1 MSRHSITLRV
11 NGEMETMEVDANRT
25 LLQVIREKLEL
36 TGTKKACERGDCG
49 VCTVLLDGTP
59 VKSCLILAV
68 EADGKEV
75 TTVEGLARDGK
86 LTDLQKSFID
96 HGALQCGFC
105 TSAFL
110 LSGEALLRKNPTPT
124 AEEIK
129 TALNGILCRCTGYRQ
144 IVEAILD
151 VSNKRKQQ

>member
-1 MSRHSITLRV
+1 MSRHSVTLRV
-11 NGEMETMEVDANRT
+11 NGEMQTMEVDSNRT
-25 LLQVIREKLEL
+25 LLQVIREDLEL

-49 VCTVLLDGTP
+49 VCTVLLDGAP

-75 TTVEGLARDGK
+75 TTVEGLAKDGK
-86 LTDLQKSFID
+86 LTDLQKSFMNN
-96 HGALQCGFC
+96 GALQCGFC

-110 LSGEALLRKNPTPT
+110 LAGEALLRKNPKPT

-129 TALNGILCRCTGYRQ
+129 RTLSGILCRCTGYRQ
-144 IVEAILD
+144 IIEAIIE
-151 VSNKRKQQ
+151 VSNRKRQC

>member
-49 VCTVLLDGTP
+49 VCTVLLDGAP